1 MSRILIASHLFAIL
15 GLFGLAG
22 AALAADPAPARVPTA
37 YIEKKPASSC
47 GELPR
52 GGRAFKDCIVA
63 QSRREGVAG
72 GQPVV
77 APVFSSR

>member
-1 MSRILIASHLFAIL
+1 
-15 GLFGLAG
+15 
-22 AALAADPAPARVPTA
+22 
-37 YIEKKPASSC
+37 
-47 GELPR
+47 LPR